1 MNYLPLAEIHLEPL
15 ISILTESFNQPPGKA
30 RPWVEASG
38 RENWRVVVDEEPVAG
53 AMLIPMGQWFGGR
66 VVGMT
71 GLAGVVVSARA
82 RGRGVGKSR
91 RVIYWGAESERLAP

>member
-53 AMLIPMGQWFGGR
+53 ASQRLMQRDGYGEAPLRQH
-66 VVGMT
+66 
-71 GLAGVVVSARA
+71 
-82 RGRGVGKSR
+82 RGKQR
-91 RVIYWGAESERLAP
+91 